1 MRGLSSWVPP
11 KRVHGV
17 RFGLAIAPSGTA
29 GECVDYL
36 SHAAGGAGLP
46 FVLRWEAD
54 LIVEWTEPPPMSATA
69 PAPAVLSTDG
79 TLWLAYRIARDPHHC
94 AVVRFHR
101 VEEYSWG
108 APPAVHVVEV
118 RPELPR
124 GSFYEIPGTALP
136 EAGGRERRWLVTFPD
151 AMLEVR
157 AADAEVVL
165 RATAAISPAH
175 ALAALLA

>member
-1 MRGLSSWVPP
+1 MLLTRSGGYHVQAE
-11 KRVHGV
+11 RE
-17 RFGLAIAPSGTA
+17 LAHRM
-29 GECVDYL
+29 L
-36 SHAAGGAGLP
+36 
-46 FVLRWEAD
+46 
-54 LIVEWTEPPPMSATA
+54 VEWTEPPPMSATA
-69 PAPAVLSTDG
+69 PAPAVLSTDS

-101 VEEYSWG
+101 VEEYAWG
-108 APPAVHVVEV
+108 VPPAAQVDEV

-124 GSFYEIPGTALP
+124 GSFYEIPGSAP
-136 EAGGRERRWLVTFPD
+136 SEAAGRERRWLATFPD
-151 AMLEVR
+151 AMLKVR